1 MKLSRRSALLSALLP
16 TLRPGHLMAAVPK
29 TPKRLV
35 VMFTPNGTVPS
46 AFWPTGS
53 ETDFKLGPILE
64 PLAAYQSR
72 LLLLEGVNMNT
83 RGTGPGNG
91 HTQGIGHLLTGTPLL
106 PGVLVDG
113 MGRPSG
119 YAGGVSVDQEIANH
133 ISDGARVH
141 SLPLGVRVIVPGTP
155 VRARLSYRGANQ
167 PLVPNDDP
175 YDVFDNLFGGLA
187 GTPEEQTRVVA
198 QRRSVLDRSRRD
210 IQRLMGELGAED
222 RRRLESHLQS
232 IREVEENLA
241 PSTNRCA
248 VPPISKTRIDVAA
261 NDEYP
266 NVSRLQLDLI
276 ATALACDVTRV
287 VSLLYSS
294 TQSNQTFTWLGSKRG
309 HHSLSHEPDS
319 NRDVQ
324 NTLASIN
331 RWYAGEMRYLLDRLA
346 TFPEG
351 NGSVLDSTLV
361 VWCNELGI
369 GNNHSKM
376 NIPFVLA
383 GGAGGFR
390 MGRHVRYGGDGQPHN
405 NLLVSLCNAFG
416 VPKERFGDPR
426 FCTGGLPNLI

>member
-1 MKLSRRSALLSALLP
+1 MNITRRNALLSTILP
-16 TLRPGHLMAAVPK
+16 VLRPDRLMAAIPK

-35 VMFTPNGTVPS
+35 VIFTPNGTVPS
-46 AFWPTGS
+46 AFWPTGG

-64 PLAAYQSR
+64 PLEAHRRR
-72 LLLLEGVNMNT
+72 LLVLEGVNMQS

-133 ISDGARVH
+133 ISVGARVH
-141 SLPLGVRVIVPGTP
+141 SLPLGVRVIVPATP

-175 YDVFDNLFGGLA
+175 YDVFDGLFGGLA
-187 GTPEEQTRVVA
+187 GTPQEQAKVVG
-198 QRRSVLDRSRRD
+198 QRRSVLDKTRHD
-210 IQRLMGELGAED
+210 IQRLMAEVGAED

-232 IREVEENLA
+232 IREVESNLA
-241 PSTNRCA
+241 PSANRCA
-248 VPPISKTRIDVAA
+248 VPPVSKTRIDVTA

-266 NVSRLQLDLI
+266 NVSRLQMDLI

-294 TQSNQTFTWLGSKRG
+294 TQSGQSFTWLGSTRG

-319 NRDVQ
+319 NIEVQ
-324 NTLASIN
+324 NTLVSIN

-346 TFPEG
+346 ALPEG

-361 VWCNELGI
+361 VWCNELGV
-369 GNNHSKM
+369 GNTHSKL
-376 NIPFVLA
+376 NLPFVMA
-383 GGAGGFR
+383 GGGAGFR
-390 MGRHVRYGGDGQPHN
+390 MGRHVRYGGEGQSHN

-416 VPKERFGDPR
+416 VPRESFGDPR
-426 FCTGGLPNLI
+426 FCSGALPNLV